1 MNRREV
7 VKLVLDGQRP
17 PYVPWHCGFT
27 VEPRAR
33 LAAHLG
39 TEDLDAAIG
48 NHFVKLG
55 HSTGFVTPLGEDRF
69 QDPFGVIW
77 DRSIERDI
85 GNVAN
90 CVLPEPT
97 LSGYEFPDPC
107 DDLYFRDIP
116 DKLAQSGDC
125 FRMYCIGFSLFE
137 RAWTLRGMEHLML
150 DMIEYPDFVH
160 QLFDRIC
167 QYNLERARQ
176 ALTYDIDA
184 IYYGDDWGQQRGLI
198 LGRRLWDAFLRPHV
212 QRMYQL
218 TKQAGKYQ
226 VIHSCGDIAE
236 LIDDLIGLGV
246 DCINPFQPE
255 VLDVGNLIPKYRGR
269 VAFHGGLSTQQ
280 TLPHGTADDVRQE
293 TRRLL
298 ELGRDGG
305 YIFAPAH
312 AVAADAPLENMLA
325 FLEEVQN
332 QRLIGRHH
340 GPA

>member
-1 MNRREV
+1 MNRRDV
-7 VKLVLDGQRP
+7 VKLVLDGKRP

-27 VEPRAR
+27 AEPRTR

-39 TEDLDAAIG
+39 TDDLDTAIG

-55 HSTGFVTPLGEDRF
+55 HSTGFVLPLGEDRF

-77 DRSIERDI
+77 DRSLEKDI

-97 LSGYEFPDPC
+97 LRGYEFPDPC

-116 DKLAQSGDC
+116 AKLEQSGDC

-137 RAWTLRGMEHLML
+137 RAWTLRGMENLML
-150 DMIEYPDFVH
+150 DMVEHPDFVH
-160 QLFDRIC
+160 QLLDRIC
-167 QYNLERARQ
+167 EYNLQRARR
-176 ALTYDIDA
+176 ALSYDIDA

-198 LGRRLWDAFLRPHV
+198 LGRRLWDVFIRPRV

-218 TKQAGKYQ
+218 TKQSGKYQ

-236 LIDDLIGLGV
+236 LIDDLIELGV

-255 VLDVGNLIPKYRGR
+255 VLDVGSLLPRYRGR

-280 TLPHGTADDVRQE
+280 TLPQGTADEVRRE

-298 ELGRDGG
+298 DLGRDGG

-312 AVAADAPLENMLA
+312 AVVADTPLENMLA
-325 FLEEVQN
+325 FLGELQN
-332 QRLIGRHH
+332 QRPTVSTRG
-340 GPA
+340 

>member
-1 MNRREV
+1 MTRRDV
-7 VKLVLDGQRP
+7 VKQVLTGETP
-17 PYVPWHCGFT
+17 AYVPWHCGFT
-27 VEPRAR
+27 AGPRAR
-33 LAAHLG
+33 LAEYFG
-39 TEDLDAAIG
+39 TDDIDTVIG

-55 HSTGFVTPLGEDRF
+55 HSTGFVTPLGNDRY
-69 QDPFGVIW
+69 QDPFGVVW
-77 DRSIERDI
+77 DRSLERDI

-107 DDLYFRDIP
+107 ADLYFCDIP
-116 DKLAQSGDC
+116 AQLARHGDC

-137 RAWTLRGMEHLML
+137 RAWTLRGMENLML
-150 DMIEYPDFVH
+150 DLIENSAFVH
-160 QLFDRIC
+160 QLLDRIC
-167 QYNLERARQ
+167 EYNLDRARQ

-198 LGRRLWDAFLRPHV
+198 MGRRLWDEFIRPRV
-212 QRMYQL
+212 ERMYAL
-218 TKQAGKYQ
+218 TKQHGKFQ

-236 LIDDLIGLGV
+236 LIDTLIELGV

-255 VLDVGNLIPKYRGR
+255 VLHVLELLPKYRGR

-280 TLPHGTADDVRQE
+280 TLPHGSVEQVRGE

-298 ELGRDGG
+298 EAGRAGG

-312 AVAADAPLENMLA
+312 AVAGDTPLENMLA
-325 FLEEVQN
+325 FLEEVQS
-332 QRLIGRHH
+332 QLC
-340 GPA
+340 